1 MRVLSVPEA
10 AEALEATK
18 IFYKEGSIP
27 TEMVLN
33 FQNNQNNLNI
43 KISSKIKKQTNGNNN
58 NLIKNINLMNHLSVR
73 NTVL

>member
-10 AEALEATK
+10 VEALEATK

-58 NLIKNINLMNHLSVR
+58 LKNINLMNHLSVQ